1 MKNLL
6 TLFTMLLLCIASTW
20 AEDYSQ
26 GYYTMSPGAGAS
38 YFGFYSSDN
47 ESSATASVY
56 GGSTAPKN
64 AVIFT
69 FEKTDQSD
77 VYYWYDCNNRKYVYA
92 NSAGYLKTSDT
103 KVTDDDNYK
112 WYIKDDGNGNLTITD
127 MTGYNSGNP
136 TKGLVQLSSVG
147 GWWASKCT
155 LSSNTGRNTWKLNL
169 LFKKDTPYYIGLQR
183 SSDRYL
189 QYGSGNMQ
197 QASVSEKTNS
207 NIFYFTDAGDGAINI
222 YSLKDNTPRGY
233 ALDAVSGAG
242 KIATANAVKNFYV
255 RRTNNDSYPFAFLTE
270 AGSNALYLSNHGGTA
285 QSNMGLYS
293 SIDDSGTRLKAEEVP
308 LETLFADLLTTAR
321 QLVAPGRSH
330 AGHPGFPAL
339 DIFDALQDAITV
351 AEAVDTPTG
360 SDVLALNSKI
370 NQFTSST
377 ILLTLNKLYRFETA
391 CTSKP
396 GYVISANASNG
407 LIWGALDVTDGKQ
420 IWRTTW
426 LSNGTFGTIK
436 NVGTGLY
443 PQGKA
448 HNTGQLQL
456 AGDATNTQIVALGT
470 NTGQFNIKPNNQG
483 AMHMKGWNWGTSTVT
498 EEIIAWNSTDA
509 GSASAWY
516 IYEVEQYTV
525 SITGD
530 DGTGRIIV
538 NGTEYAD
545 GQSFYNT
552 KGSELTA
559 VAKNIANHTTG
570 DVVVDGN
577 TISVTYTEATT
588 VDLSVVYRYT
598 DDNGDWVELKSGTE
612 SVAAGATAQVP
623 VTLTADETL
632 RFTGGTYQIGD
643 GETTAFTMGS
653 FAEAYTGNISFT
665 APDAGATLYVNL
677 QVRPLPTTGKLYR
690 FYNVSNSIHWMYNT
704 GTRLAVT
711 SARKSDRSDMFY
723 LVEAGTGVYKFVSA
737 LNGNGYNQ
745 VTWQNQTNPVRY
757 ERTGRLTIARESSDL
772 SVLIGQSGK
781 TGTLQYLHAN
791 GDDDGHQVVVWS
803 NSGGNSRWYVE
814 EVPASEIAD
823 PALEIAKVEAT
834 RVLNKR
840 GVGYPTA
847 SSAAYAA
854 LRTAVNAADATA
866 ETINA
871 AVTAYSATT
880 AEIQMPEDGK
890 TYTVTSVSKDDTK
903 RYYMNYAEAG
913 YTLVATTG
921 LKDGSYPTTAY
932 LTCKVVGDKYAFVN
946 EDGKYFIFKGGSS
959 SGADNSNKG
968 YVDTYNPLH
977 DFTVSRMTKGGN
989 CTSENDAYLGYVSMM
1004 GYRPTIAQGTND
1016 VYFVIGSANGTYDH
1030 AASPYFND
1038 SYSSALALDEVS
1050 GHTPST
1056 AASEAIEKIDV
1067 AIGKAEALALISPYT
1082 DKIAPGTGN
1091 YTVTLGEDDY
1101 TDASSV
1107 EAAIES
1113 WASLSDCVTPVITIN
1128 QPTSGYYRILNK
1140 GTQRYV
1146 NCTKVDNAATHTS
1159 AGITGDDE
1167 AMTIFYID
1175 EDKNIQAYDNGAY
1188 WKGVYRMGRGTFV
1201 DATYGELTYKH
1212 PWQFIEG
1219 NTLGT
1224 YKLIYGNDTEGKYHA
1239 TGSGEATGY
1248 AGVGSAAADADA
1260 ATWTLV
1266 AVTELP
1272 DRTEA
1277 GSTERSNEITYAP
1290 AGTIVPATVPN
1301 VLVTTAENTY
1311 QCNNLQLTDDLISEF
1326 GSGTRT
1332 SFVGTNVT
1340 YNRATSA
1347 NQWGTICLPYAV
1359 STDGDVAYYRL
1370 VAPVGDQT
1378 LRFERVTDATTT
1390 AYEPYLIKKAADAG
1404 LAIGASGAEF
1414 ELGNPAPQ
1422 DLGAHNGFVL
1432 KGIMV
1437 NTSVIDGTDYLV
1449 AKNED
1454 YVAVTDPDAYYFEAS
1469 SNTFRALNGR
1479 FNLKAFRAYLSTTDG
1494 TASARSILGIDI
1506 SEDGQATGIS
1516 IVESEDGK
1524 TVDIVY
1530 DLNGRRLQ
1538 EARKGINIINGK
1550 KVIK

>member
-1 MKNLL
+1 
-6 TLFTMLLLCIASTW
+6 MLSLCIASTW

-26 GYYTMSPGAGAS
+26 GYYTMSPAGENAS
-38 YFGFYSSDN
+38 YFGFYSSAN
-47 ESSATASVY
+47 EESGAKPSGY
-56 GGSTAPKN
+56 GGTKTQKN

-69 FEKTDQSD
+69 FEKTGQQD
-77 VYYWYDCNNRKYVYA
+77 VYYWYDCNNKKYVYA
-92 NSAGYLKTSDT
+92 NSDGYLKTSAT
-103 KVTDDDNYK
+103 KVADDNNYK

-136 TKGLVQLSSVG
+136 EKGLIQLSSVG

-189 QYGSGNMQ
+189 QYGSGKMQ
-197 QASVSEKTNS
+197 QAPVSEKTNS

-222 YSLKDNTPRGY
+222 YSLQDNTPMGY
-233 ALDAVSGAG
+233 ASDATAGAG

-270 AGSNALYLSNHGGTA
+270 ACSNTLYLSNHGGTGN
-285 QSNMGLYS
+285 SNMGLFS
-293 SIDDSGTRLKAEEVP
+293 GIDDEGTRLKAEEVS
-308 LETLFADLLTTAR
+308 LETLFASLLTTAR
-321 QLVAPGRSH
+321 QLVSPGRSH

-339 DIFDALQDAITV
+339 DVFDALQEAITV

-360 SDVLALNSKI
+360 SDLIALNAKI

-377 ILLTLNKLYRFETA
+377 ILLTLNKYYRFETA

-420 IWRTTW
+420 IWQTTW
-426 LSNGTFGTIK
+426 LSNGTFGTIR
-436 NVGTGLY
+436 NVGTKLY
-443 PQGKA
+443 PQGMA
-448 HNTGQLQL
+448 HNEGQLQL
-456 AGDATNTQIVALGT
+456 AGTATNTQIVALGT
-470 NTGQFNIKPNNQG
+470 NTGQFNIKPNQQG
-483 AMHMKGWNWGTSTVT
+483 AMHLKGWNEGNSTG
-498 EEIIAWNSTDA
+498 EIVAWNTTGV

-538 NGTEYAD
+538 NGTEYEN

-559 VAKNIANHTTG
+559 VAKDIANHITG
-570 DVVVDGN
+570 EVVVDGN
-577 TISVTYTEATT
+577 IISVTYIKT

-598 DDNGDWVELKSGTE
+598 DDNGNWVQIKSGTE
-612 SVAAGATAQVP
+612 SVVAGATAQVP

-690 FYNVSNSIHWMYNT
+690 FYNVGNSIHWMYNN
-704 GTRLAVT
+704 GTYLAVT
-711 SARKSDRSDMFY
+711 RARKSDRSDMFY

-745 VTWQNQTNPVRY
+745 VTWQNQTNPVKY

-781 TGTLQYLHAN
+781 TSTLQYLHAN

-890 TYTVTSVSKDDTK
+890 TYTVTFVSKDDTK

-913 YTLVATTG
+913 YSLVATTG

-946 EDGKYFIFKGGSS
+946 EAGKYFIFKGGSS

-1030 AASPYFND
+1030 TASPYFND

-1067 AIGKAEALALISPYT
+1067 AIKQNEATALISPYT

-1091 YTVTLGEDDY
+1091 YTVTLGENDY

-1107 EAAIES
+1107 NAAIES
-1113 WASLSDCVTPVITIN
+1113 WTSLSVCVTPVITIN

-1159 AGITGDDE
+1159 AGITGDDA

-1201 DATYGELTYKH
+1201 DATHGELTYKH

-1239 TGSGEATGY
+1239 TGSGNATYY
-1248 AGVGSAAADADA
+1248 AVLNSDAANADA

-1266 AVTELP
+1266 PVTELP
-1272 DRTEA
+1272 ERTEA
-1277 GSTERSNEITYAP
+1277 GSTERGNEITYAP
-1290 AGTIVPATVPN
+1290 AGTIVSAKVPN

-1326 GSGTRT
+1326 GSGTE
-1332 SFVGTNVT
+1332 FVETNVT

-1347 NQWGTICLPYAV
+1347 NEWGTICLPYAV
-1359 STDGDVAYYRL
+1359 RTDGDVAYYRL
-1370 VAPVGDQT
+1370 VAKVDGQT
-1378 LRFERVTDATTT
+1378 LRFERVEGTTT
-1390 AYEPYLIKKAADAG
+1390 AYEPYLIKKAANAG
-1404 LAIGASGAEF
+1404 LTISASDAAEF
-1414 ELGNPAPQ
+1414 TLGNNPEPQ
-1422 DLGAHNGFVL
+1422 DLDVHDGFVL
-1432 KGIMV
+1432 KGTMV
-1437 NTSVIDGTDYLV
+1437 NTSVIDGTNYTGPYTEKGYQKAV
-1449 AKNED
+1449 ED
-1454 YVAVTDPDAYYFEAS
+1454 PKAYYFEAS
-1469 SNTFRALNGR
+1469 SKKFRALNGR
-1479 FNLKAFRAYLSTTDG
+1479 FNLKAFRAYLTATG
-1494 TASARSILGIDI
+1494 TASADDPANARSILGIDI
-1506 SEDGQATGIS
+1506 SEDGQSTGIS
-1516 IVESEDGK
+1516 FVESEDGK